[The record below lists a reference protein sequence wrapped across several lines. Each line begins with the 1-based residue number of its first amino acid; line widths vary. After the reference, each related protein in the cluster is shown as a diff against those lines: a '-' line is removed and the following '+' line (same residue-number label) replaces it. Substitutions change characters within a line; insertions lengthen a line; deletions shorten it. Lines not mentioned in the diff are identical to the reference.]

1 MPINKLLVAEI
12 FVVEAF
18 PKVTR
23 PVRLIPPLPPFKL
36 RVVTPV
42 VLPTVTVFP
51 FEFVPILIAPVEPES
66 RFRFPVVPDVIF
78 KSDPAADVRASVVPP
93 AMAVAPEPVIVA
105 EEEATLKRV
114 LPPVIKFRPYASVV
128 PRDAALPKALPF
140 CSKA

>member
-1 MPINKLLVAEI
+1 MFPIFI
-12 FVVEAF
+12 
-18 PKVTR
+18 
-23 PVRLIPPLPPFKL
+23 I
-36 RVVTPV
+36 
-42 VLPTVTVFP
+42 FP

-114 LPPVIKFRPYASVV
+114 LPPVIKFKPYASVV
-128 PRDAALPKALPF
+128 PREAVVP
-140 CSKA
+140 